1 MKNQEKKPHKDA
13 KAKIFG
19 DDPMDPKNGTTDYR
33 KKEKTD
39 EPIFGAVPEI
49 PHQIEPIIE
58 AIVESKPTFIPTIL
72 KRKMVKQI
80 EPLA

>member
-1 MKNQEKKPHKDA
+1 MKNQEKKPHKDS

-49 PHQIEPIIE
+49 PH
-58 AIVESKPTFIPTIL
+58 
-72 KRKMVKQI
+72 
-80 EPLA
+80 